1 MYVVDLLRSGLGL
14 PRLSFPTPA
23 STICDYLAQA
33 WQLHLSTEEV
43 VRYLLLLDD
52 KTSSKKLP
60 HCSLCPSHPE
70 GNNSFHVLDTGRF
83 QSTRKLILELTA
95 PKLSDLVQNWK
106 RYNEDHSHAVSKD
119 TFRRTIDVCITL
131 FLLMPHY
138 TDTASPQLHSFQADL
153 HSLIDELMKFLNDSA
168 TRDSKASQALIE
180 TLLQSVQPYLP
191 SCGSNELAQTH
202 ETPYLQ
208 TFLVKV
214 ANVLDRRRL
223 IPESA
228 SAGDGYDMMDL
239 DNDFGTQQS
248 NGRTEGQK
256 AAMPRHELALDTVSG
271 SFYMS
276 ITCQLMLVA
285 AISDTSD
292 VSGYIPTTFIDNLL
306 SMTEEEFLLCRGL
319 MRELLSSDLTINEED
334 ATQLIQYLGE
344 KFLQPNE
351 YNRCEVALGMC
362 LDVLLGL
369 APLWVGADGSDL
381 ARSACDLYE
390 WFITKALPNDIASP
404 AVLKGITKLL
414 LLLLKIDDE
423 KRTALPSPSPRTS
436 LFHILQNGSIS
447 VQFFIGN
454 QLPDI
459 FELFTLKAHDEV
471 FLDLLKN
478 LPSDPER
485 TEGIAFRLFV
495 LAKLASRWPTLLR
508 RCIYHI
514 FETPGRIK
522 DCVDHAARCVSK
534 VSCELKVD
542 NTQEL
547 FQLFAPQLLYTW
559 LESEP
564 IEEMPFKIFGFQTL
578 RDLVANAQEEA
589 TALMIMRGQDSAA
602 NGLSKILGLTE
613 VDLLQRSFTKVMA
626 YSIAHDTYLSSS
638 STPTKRI
645 PSEARVRNCLGD
657 DIFFEY
663 VNLHFADIVALLF
676 NSMDH
681 GDAEKHFKKQNG
693 FAYAAQIM
701 EEIKGLNPSKVAL
714 PPNQQPTFR
723 VKYLTSAIRRL
734 CSRTEHEPTSLF
746 TPTLVTSIARK
757 ILGTIHPA
765 LGSLHACS
773 VLRKLRILISL
784 SGEAAIKG
792 YPLEM
797 LLHSVR
803 PFITDPE
810 CADDAIGIVQYL
822 ITRGSTHLLESPS
835 FVAGIVL
842 SIFGSL
848 RAFLQSTP
856 ASTTQESQYKET
868 MSKAH
873 KFHAWMGNYVNNY
886 NTPTLTAE
894 SKASFRAL
902 VRSAFKI
909 GSVGNADIGTAESD
923 LLFRLLEDEK
933 VANSLLSR
941 PSRELAFQMLYSEFR
956 APPSFRI
963 DLMGSDDLAIENA
976 AVVWKSCQGD
986 SASKQYLSW
995 AARVLGRAFAASG
1008 HIHEELLQESTLSQ
1022 IKELGMSLNA
1032 EGSSES
1038 CVLGLLQTL
1047 TLGHDR
1053 RTAGLAEV
1061 ALRVIVTDA
1070 DDDLLQICQRV
1081 LPPTLSIASSWPPY
1095 HTPPSDASHKKPVE
1109 TVDEV
1114 FARDAILKPFWVRDL
1129 AVFLACS
1136 VPDDPLLPALV
1147 PILREVSKF
1156 ADRAFPYILH
1166 LVLETPSQVQHSIKK
1181 KLSNAF
1187 TAWFGE
1193 FKSAAKDNLK
1203 MVINSLLYLRTQ
1215 PLQNEKSSADRC
1227 QWLDIDYLK
1236 AAKAAG
1242 NCGMF
1247 KTALLFI
1254 EEFYS
1259 EPGPPKLSRRS
1270 SAIHEPPEMPTEL
1283 LLTIFE
1289 NIDDPDLY
1297 YGVPQRSSLSAIQA
1311 RLDYEKDGLK
1321 SLAFRGA
1328 QYDSHVRSRAPESAK
1343 DVQSL
1348 VNALDVLSLSGLSH
1362 SLLQAQTTVGMSS
1375 DSLESMFRTARKL
1388 EQWDIPV
1395 PSTRSTNSVTIY
1407 KAFQAVNMAP
1417 DYPTILRA
1425 IDEGFDCTM
1434 ASLVRE
1440 DLGASALHGSL
1451 QTLAALVEMDEVFS
1465 SQGSEQFEEMVARF
1479 RGRENWMKIG
1489 RSVLR
1494 IDLTRAPSNGQ
1505 LDSKTSTR
1513 SYLAEA
1519 QL

>member
-1 MYVVDLLRSGLGL
+1 
-14 PRLSFPTPA
+14 
-23 STICDYLAQA
+23 
-33 WQLHLSTEEV
+33 
-43 VRYLLLLDD
+43 
-52 KTSSKKLP
+52 
-60 HCSLCPSHPE
+60 LCPSHPE
-70 GNNSFHVLDTGRF
+70 GNNAFHVLDTGRF

-106 RYNEDHSHAVSKD
+106 RYNEDRSSAVSKD
-119 TFRRTIDVCITL
+119 TFRRTIDACITL
-131 FLLMPHY
+131 LLLMPQY
-138 TDTASPQLHSFQADL
+138 ADTASPQLHSFQADL
-153 HSLIDELMKFLNDSA
+153 QSLIEELLNFLNDSA
-168 TRDSKASQALIE
+168 TRDSRASQTLIE

-191 SCGSNELAQTH
+191 PCGSNELAQISH
-202 ETPYLQ
+202 QTPDLQ
-208 TFLVKV
+208 KFLVQV
-214 ANVLDRRRL
+214 ADVLDRRRL

-228 SAGDGYDMMDL
+228 PAGDGYDMMDL
-239 DNDFGTQQS
+239 DDDFGTQQS

-256 AAMPRHELALDTVSG
+256 AIMPRYDLALDTGSG
-271 SFYMS
+271 SFYMNAA
-276 ITCQLMLVA
+276 CRLMLLG
-285 AISDTSD
+285 AINDTPGL
-292 VSGYIPTTFIDNLL
+292 SGYIPTTFIDQLL
-306 SMTEEEFLLCRGL
+306 SMTEEEFLSCRGL
-319 MRELLSSDLTINEED
+319 LRELLSSDLTINEED
-334 ATQLIQYLGE
+334 ATQLVQYLGE
-344 KFLQPNE
+344 KFLQSNE
-351 YNRCEVALGMC
+351 YNRCEIALGIC

-369 APLWVGADGSDL
+369 GSLWVGIDGSDL
-381 ARSACDLYE
+381 AKFASDLYE
-390 WFITKALPNDIASP
+390 WFITKALPNDIASS
-404 AVLKGITKLL
+404 AVLKGIARLL
-414 LLLLKIDDE
+414 LLLLRIDDE
-423 KRTALPSPSPRTS
+423 DKSALPSPSPRTS
-436 LFHILQNGSIS
+436 LFHILQKGSVS
-447 VQFFIGN
+447 VQFYVGN

-471 FLDLLKN
+471 FVDLLKN

-485 TEGIAFRLFV
+485 IEGIAFRLFV

-522 DCVDHAARCVSK
+522 DCVDHAARCVSN
-534 VSCELKVD
+534 VSSELKVD
-542 NTQEL
+542 NTREL

-564 IEEMPFKIFGFQTL
+564 IEDMPFKIFGFQSL
-578 RDLVANAQEEA
+578 KDLLTIAQEEA
-589 TALMIMRGQDSAA
+589 TALMIMRGQDSGAD
-602 NGLSKILGLTE
+602 GLSEILGLTE
-613 VDLLQRSFTKVMA
+613 VDLLQRSFTKVIA
-626 YSIAHDTYLSSS
+626 YSIAHDTYLNSS
-638 STPTKRI
+638 STPTKPV
-645 PSEARVRNCLGD
+645 PSETRVRNCLGD
-657 DIFFEY
+657 DIFFEC

-676 NSMDH
+676 NTIDH
-681 GDAEKHFKKQNG
+681 GDVEKHFKKQTG

-701 EEIKGLNPSKVAL
+701 EEIKGMSSSKVAL

-734 CSRTEHEPTSLF
+734 CSKTEHEPTSLF

-835 FVAGIVL
+835 FVAGIAL

-848 RAFLQSTP
+848 RVFLQSTP
-856 ASTTQESQYKET
+856 ASTTQESQYQET
-868 MSKAH
+868 MSKAQR
-873 KFHAWMGNYVNNY
+873 FHAWMGNYVNNY
-886 NTPTLTAE
+886 NTPALTAQ
-894 SKASFRAL
+894 SKSSFRAL
-902 VRSAFKI
+902 VQSAFKI
-909 GSVGNADIGTAESD
+909 GSIGNADISTAESD

-933 VANSLLSR
+933 IGGSLLSR
-941 PSRELAFQMLYSEFR
+941 PSRELAFQMLCSDFQV
-956 APPSFRI
+956 PVSFRT
-963 DLMGSDDLAIENA
+963 DLLGSDDLAIENA
-976 AVVWKSCQGD
+976 AVVWKSCRGE

-1022 IKELGMSLNA
+1022 IKELGTSLNA

-1038 CVLGLLQTL
+1038 CVLGLLQTM

-1070 DDDLLQICQRV
+1070 DDDLMQICQRV
-1081 LPPTLSIASSWPPY
+1081 LPPTLSIASNWPPY
-1095 HTPPSDASHKKPVE
+1095 LTPPSDTMHRQPVDA
-1109 TVDEV
+1109 VDEP
-1114 FARDAILKPFWVRDL
+1114 FANDAILKLFWVRDL
-1129 AVFLACS
+1129 AIFLARS
-1136 VPDDPLLPALV
+1136 VPDDPLLPTLV
-1147 PILREVSKF
+1147 PILREIPKF
-1156 ADRAFPYILH
+1156 ADRVFPYILH
-1166 LVLETPSQVQHSIKK
+1166 LVLATPSQGQHSIKQ

-1187 TAWFGE
+1187 TAWFCE
-1193 FKSAAKDNLK
+1193 SKSVAKDNLK

-1215 PLQNEKSSADRC
+1215 SLPNEKSSADRSH
-1227 QWLDIDYLK
+1227 WLDIDYLK
-1236 AAKAAG
+1236 AATAAR

-1247 KTALLFI
+1247 KTALLFT
-1254 EEFYS
+1254 EEFCS
-1259 EPGPPKLSRRS
+1259 ESGPSKSSRRS
-1270 SAIHEPPEMPTEL
+1270 SAIHELPEMPTEI

-1297 YGVPQRSSLSAIQA
+1297 YGVPQDSSLSAIQA
-1311 RLDYEKDGLK
+1311 RLDYEKDGPK

-1362 SLLQAQTTVGMSS
+1362 SLLQAQATVGMSS
-1375 DSLESMFRTARKL
+1375 KSLESMFRTARKL

-1407 KAFQAVNMAP
+1407 KAFQAVNTAP

-1425 IDEGFDCTM
+1425 IDEGLDCTM
-1434 ASLVRE
+1434 ESLVRE
-1440 DLGASALHGSL
+1440 DLSASALHGSL
-1451 QTLAALVEMDEVFS
+1451 QTLAALVEMDEVLS

-1489 RSVLR
+1489 R
-1494 IDLTRAPSNGQ
+1494 
-1505 LDSKTSTR
+1505 
-1513 SYLAEA
+1513 
-1519 QL
+1519 